1 MSNQVDQMYVLT
13 SENTIQDVK
22 TTKNGSVYF
31 TYKGPKGMLR
41 SDLIKPDQVMSAT
54 VTTAQAQRIP
64 LHDVTVTFDASKLV
78 VGEDYQVKIVISQ
91 FQDMAEDSLYYKYGV
106 AHCGSNDDVHTIL
119 EKLVK
124 SLCHNFS
131 REITTY
137 FEFGLTDGTNT
148 DWFDKQGKVIGGTAT
163 VTAATDLIIR
173 EVAQDWNLGLM
184 PKQGVN
190 FSVYVDEVI
199 VDGVEEKWGTV
210 EKEAST
216 TRYITNGYTL
226 ADMEYFYMGD
236 RGDQYRMFATP
247 QDRIPTQYLINPTAE
262 YDVVNI
268 HYYFVD
274 SLGGVQKS
282 EKDIILVMPTG
293 TDPNVTVGKD
303 EDGEAITLPLS
314 QALENALHISL

>member
-31 TYKGPKGMLR
+31 TYRGPKGMLR
-41 SDLIKPDQVMSAT
+41 SDLIKPDQIMSAT
-54 VTTAQAQRIP
+54 VTTAEKQRIP
-64 LHDVTVTFDASKLV
+64 LHDVTVTFDESKLI

-106 AHCGSNDDVHTIL
+106 AHCGKNDTAETIIAKLAESL
-119 EKLVK
+119 EK
-124 SLCHNFS
+124 NFS
-131 REITTY
+131 REITKF
-137 FEFGLTDGTNT
+137 FEFEASGTS
-148 DWFDKQGKVIGGTAT
+148 
-163 VTAATDLIIR
+163 LIIR
-173 EVAQDWNLGLM
+173 ELAQDWNLGLM

-210 EKEAST
+210 EKEVSS

-236 RGDQYRMFATP
+236 RGDQYRMFAAP
-247 QDRIPTQYLINPTAE
+247 QDRIPTKYLIDPEAE
-262 YDVVNI
+262 YDVINI

-293 TDPNVTVGKD
+293 TDPNIVVGKD
-303 EDGEAITLPLS
+303 DDGDDITLPLS
-314 QALENALHISL
+314 EVLEDALHISF

>member
-13 SENTIQDVK
+13 SENTILDVK

-31 TYKGPKGMLR
+31 TYNGPKGKLR

-54 VTTAQAQRIP
+54 VTTAEAQRIP

-106 AHCGSNDDVHTIL
+106 AHCGKNDTAETMIAKLAESL
-119 EKLVK
+119 EK
-124 SLCHNFS
+124 NFA
-131 REITTY
+131 RELTKF
-137 FEFGLTDGTNT
+137 FEFEANGTT
-148 DWFDKQGKVIGGTAT
+148 LV
-163 VTAATDLIIR
+163 IR
-173 EVAQDWNLGLM
+173 ELAQDWNLGLM

-226 ADMEYFYMGD
+226 ADMEYFYMGE
-236 RGDQYRMFATP
+236 RGDQYRMFAAP
-247 QDRIPTQYLINPTAE
+247 QDRIPTKYLIDPETE

-274 SLGGVQKS
+274 SLGGAQKS
-282 EKDIILVMPTG
+282 EKDIILAYPTG
-293 TDPNVTVGKD
+293 IIPEAVTNLATALGV
-303 EDGEAITLPLS
+303 TLG
-314 QALENALHISL
+314 

>member
-106 AHCGSNDDVHTIL
+106 AHCGKNDTAETMIAKLAESL
-119 EKLVK
+119 EK
-124 SLCHNFS
+124 NFA
-131 REITTY
+131 RELTKF
-137 FEFGLTDGTNT
+137 FEFEATGTT
-148 DWFDKQGKVIGGTAT
+148 LV
-163 VTAATDLIIR
+163 IR
-173 EVAQDWNLGLM
+173 ELAQDWNRGLM

-210 EKEAST
+210 EKKAST

-226 ADMEYFYMGD
+226 ADMEYFYMGE
-236 RGDQYRMFATP
+236 RGDQYRMFAAP
-247 QDRIPTQYLINPTAE
+247 QDRIPTKYLINPEAE

-274 SLGGVQKS
+274 SLGGAQKS

-293 TDPNVTVGKD
+293 TDPNVTVGKN
-303 EDGEAITLPLS
+303 EDGEAITVALS
-314 QALENALHISL
+314 KALEDALHITL

>member
-13 SENTIQDVK
+13 SENAIQDVK

-54 VTTAQAQRIP
+54 VTTAEKQRIP

-106 AHCGSNDDVHTIL
+106 AHCGKADTAETMIAKLAESL
-119 EKLVK
+119 EK
-124 SLCHNFS
+124 NFS
-131 REITTY
+131 REITKF
-137 FEFGLTDGTNT
+137 FEFEANGET
-148 DWFDKQGKVIGGTAT
+148 
-163 VTAATDLIIR
+163 LIIR
-173 EVAQDWNLGLM
+173 ELAQDWNLGLM

-226 ADMEYFYMGD
+226 ADMEYFYMGE
-236 RGDQYRMFATP
+236 RGDQYRMFAAP
-247 QDRIPTQYLINPTAE
+247 QDRINTKYLVDPEAE

-274 SLGGVQKS
+274 SLGGAQKS
-282 EKDIILVMPTG
+282 EKDVVLVYPTG
-293 TDPNVTVGKD
+293 TTPDKVT
-303 EDGEAITLPLS
+303 ELATALSITLD
-314 QALENALHISL
+314 

>member
-31 TYKGPKGMLR
+31 TYNGPKGKLR

-54 VTTAQAQRIP
+54 VTTAEAQRIP

-106 AHCGSNDDVHTIL
+106 AHCGKNDTAETMIAKLAESL
-119 EKLVK
+119 EK
-124 SLCHNFS
+124 NFA
-131 REITTY
+131 RELTKF
-137 FEFGLTDGTNT
+137 FEFEATGTT
-148 DWFDKQGKVIGGTAT
+148 LV
-163 VTAATDLIIR
+163 IR
-173 EVAQDWNLGLM
+173 ELAQDWNLGLM

-226 ADMEYFYMGD
+226 ADMEYFYMGE
-236 RGDQYRMFATP
+236 RGDQYRMFAAP
-247 QDRIPTQYLINPTAE
+247 QDRIPTKYLINPEAE

-274 SLGGVQKS
+274 SLGGAQKS
-282 EKDIILVMPTG
+282 EKDIILAYPTG
-293 TDPNVTVGKD
+293 TTPTAVTNLATKLG
-303 EDGEAITLPLS
+303 ITLG
-314 QALENALHISL
+314 

>member
-13 SENTIQDVK
+13 SENAIQDVK

-54 VTTAQAQRIP
+54 VTTAEKQRIP

-106 AHCGSNDDVHTIL
+106 APGGKADTAETMIAKLAESL
-119 EKLVK
+119 EK
-124 SLCHNFS
+124 NFS
-131 REITTY
+131 REITKF
-137 FEFGLTDGTNT
+137 FEFEANGET
-148 DWFDKQGKVIGGTAT
+148 
-163 VTAATDLIIR
+163 LIIR
-173 EVAQDWNLGLM
+173 ELAQDWNLGLM

-226 ADMEYFYMGD
+226 ADMEYFYMGE
-236 RGDQYRMFATP
+236 RGDQYRMFAAP
-247 QDRIPTQYLINPTAE
+247 QDRINTKYLVDPEAE

-274 SLGGVQKS
+274 SLGGAQKS
-282 EKDIILVMPTG
+282 EKDVVLVYPTG
-293 TDPNVTVGKD
+293 TTPDKVT
-303 EDGEAITLPLS
+303 ELATALSITLD
-314 QALENALHISL
+314 

>member
-31 TYKGPKGMLR
+31 TYNGPKGMLR
-41 SDLIKPDQVMSAT
+41 SDLIKPDQIMSAT
-54 VTTAQAQRIP
+54 VTTAAAQRMP
-64 LHDVTVTFDASKLV
+64 LHDVTVTFDDSKLV

-91 FQDMAEDSLYYKYGV
+91 FQDMAEDSLYYKYGI
-106 AHCGSNDDVHTIL
+106 AHCGKDDDAETII
-119 EKLVK
+119 EKLVE
-124 SLCHNFS
+124 SLQKNFA
-131 REITTY
+131 REITKF
-137 FEFGLTDGTNT
+137 FEFEAN
-148 DWFDKQGKVIGGTAT
+148 GKS
-163 VTAATDLIIR
+163 LIIR
-173 EVAQDWNLGLM
+173 ELAQDWNLGLM

-226 ADMEYFYMGD
+226 ADMEYFYMGE
-236 RGDQYRMFATP
+236 RGDQYRMFAAP
-247 QDRIPTQYLINPTAE
+247 QDRIPTKYLINPEAE

-282 EKDIILVMPTG
+282 EKDIILAYPTG
-293 TDPNVTVGKD
+293 IIPEAVTNLI
-303 EDGEAITLPLS
+303 EAIGITLD
-314 QALENALHISL
+314 A

>member
-54 VTTAQAQRIP
+54 VTTAEKQRIP

-106 AHCGSNDDVHTIL
+106 AHCGKADTAETMIAKLAESL
-119 EKLVK
+119 EK
-124 SLCHNFS
+124 NFS
-131 REITTY
+131 REITKF
-137 FEFGLTDGTNT
+137 FEFEAKGATLTI
-148 DWFDKQGKVIGGTAT
+148 KE
-163 VTAATDLIIR
+163 L
-173 EVAQDWNLGLM
+173 AQDWNLGLM

-190 FSVYVDEVI
+190 FSVYTDEVV
-199 VDGVEEKWGTV
+199 VDGVAEKWGTV
-210 EKEAST
+210 EKKVSA

-226 ADMEYFYMGD
+226 ADMEYFYMGE
-236 RGDQYRMFATP
+236 RGDQYRMFAAP
-247 QDRIPTQYLINPTAE
+247 QDRINTKYLVNPEAE
-262 YDVVNI
+262 YNVVNI

-274 SLGGVQKS
+274 SLGGAQKS
-282 EKDIILVMPTG
+282 EKDIVLVYPSG
-293 TDPNVTVGKD
+293 TTPDKVT
-303 EDGEAITLPLS
+303 ELATALSITLD
-314 QALENALHISL
+314 

>member
-13 SENTIQDVK
+13 SENAIQDVK

-54 VTTAQAQRIP
+54 VTTAEAQRIP

-106 AHCGSNDDVHTIL
+106 AHCGKADTAETMIAKLAESL
-119 EKLVK
+119 EK
-124 SLCHNFS
+124 NFA
-131 REITTY
+131 RELTKF
-137 FEFGLTDGTNT
+137 FEFEATGTT
-148 DWFDKQGKVIGGTAT
+148 LV
-163 VTAATDLIIR
+163 IR
-173 EVAQDWNLGLM
+173 ELAQDWNLGLM

-190 FSVYVDEVI
+190 FSVYVDEVV

-226 ADMEYFYMGD
+226 ADMEYFYMGE
-236 RGDQYRMFATP
+236 RGDQYRMFAAP
-247 QDRIPTQYLINPTAE
+247 QDRIPTKYLINPEAE

-274 SLGGVQKS
+274 SLGGAQKS
-282 EKDIILVMPTG
+282 EKDIVLAYPTG
-293 TDPNVTVGKD
+293 TTPEAVTNLATALG
-303 EDGEAITLPLS
+303 ITLD
-314 QALENALHISL
+314 

>member
-13 SENTIQDVK
+13 SENTIQNVK

-31 TYKGPKGMLR
+31 TYNGPKGKLR

-54 VTTAQAQRIP
+54 VTTAEAQRIP

-78 VGEDYQVKIVISQ
+78 VGEDYQVKIVIGQ

-106 AHCGSNDDVHTIL
+106 AHCGKNDTAETMIAKLAESL
-119 EKLVK
+119 EK
-124 SLCHNFS
+124 NFA
-131 REITTY
+131 RELTKF
-137 FEFGLTDGTNT
+137 FEFEATGTT
-148 DWFDKQGKVIGGTAT
+148 LV
-163 VTAATDLIIR
+163 IR
-173 EVAQDWNLGLM
+173 ELAQDWNLGLM

-226 ADMEYFYMGD
+226 ADMEYFYMGE
-236 RGDQYRMFATP
+236 RGDQYRMFAAP
-247 QDRIPTQYLINPTAE
+247 QDRIPTKYLINPEAE

-274 SLGGVQKS
+274 SLGGAQKS
-282 EKDIILVMPTG
+282 EKDIVLVMPAG

-303 EDGEAITLPLS
+303 EDGEAITVALS
-314 QALENALHISL
+314 KALEDALHISL

>member
-31 TYKGPKGMLR
+31 TYKGPGGMLR
-41 SDLIKPDQVMSAT
+41 SDLIKPDQVMRAT
-54 VTTAQAQRIP
+54 VTTAATQRTP
-64 LHDVTVTFDASKLV
+64 LHDVTVTFDESKLV

-91 FQDMAEDSLYYKYGV
+91 FQDMAEDSLYYKYGI
-106 AHCGSNDDVHTIL
+106 AHCVNGDTAETIIAR
-119 EKLVK
+119 LVE
-124 SLCHNFS
+124 SLKKNFS
-131 REITTY
+131 REITKF
-137 FEFGLTDGTNT
+137 FEFEANGTS
-148 DWFDKQGKVIGGTAT
+148 
-163 VTAATDLIIR
+163 LIIR
-173 EVAQDWNLGLM
+173 ELAQDWNRGLM

-199 VDGVEEKWGTV
+199 VNGVEEKWGTV
-210 EKEAST
+210 EKKAST

-236 RGDQYRMFATP
+236 RGDQYRMFAAP
-247 QDRIPTQYLINPTAE
+247 QDRINTKYLVTPEAE

-282 EKDIILVMPTG
+282 EKDLVLVYPTG
-293 TDPNVTVGKD
+293 TTPAKVTELVTTLG
-303 EDGEAITLPLS
+303 ITLD
-314 QALENALHISL
+314 

>member
-31 TYKGPKGMLR
+31 TYNGPKGKLR

-54 VTTAQAQRIP
+54 VTTAEAQRIP

-106 AHCGSNDDVHTIL
+106 AHCGKNDTAETMIAKLAESL
-119 EKLVK
+119 EK
-124 SLCHNFS
+124 NFA
-131 REITTY
+131 RELTKF
-137 FEFGLTDGTNT
+137 FEFEATGTT
-148 DWFDKQGKVIGGTAT
+148 LV
-163 VTAATDLIIR
+163 IR
-173 EVAQDWNLGLM
+173 ELAQDWNLGLM

-226 ADMEYFYMGD
+226 ADMEYFYMGE
-236 RGDQYRMFATP
+236 RGDQYRMFAAP
-247 QDRIPTQYLINPTAE
+247 QDRIPTKYLINPEAE

-282 EKDIILVMPTG
+282 EKDIVLVMPAG

-303 EDGEAITLPLS
+303 EDGKAITVALS
-314 QALENALHISL
+314 KALEDALHITL

>member
-13 SENTIQDVK
+13 SENTILDVK

-31 TYKGPKGMLR
+31 TYNGPKGKLR

-54 VTTAQAQRIP
+54 VTTAEAQRIP

-106 AHCGSNDDVHTIL
+106 AHCGKNDTAETMIAKLAESL
-119 EKLVK
+119 EK
-124 SLCHNFS
+124 NFA
-131 REITTY
+131 RELTKF
-137 FEFGLTDGTNT
+137 FEFEANGTT
-148 DWFDKQGKVIGGTAT
+148 LV
-163 VTAATDLIIR
+163 IR
-173 EVAQDWNLGLM
+173 ELAQDWNLGLM

-226 ADMEYFYMGD
+226 ADMEYFYMGE
-236 RGDQYRMFATP
+236 RGDQYRMFAAP
-247 QDRIPTQYLINPTAE
+247 QDRIPTKYLINPEAE
-262 YDVVNI
+262 YDVINI

-274 SLGGVQKS
+274 SLGGAQKS
-282 EKDIILVMPTG
+282 EKDIILVIPTE
-293 TDPNVTVGKD
+293 TDPNVTVGKK
-303 EDGEAITLPLS
+303 EDGEAITSPLS
-314 QALENALHISL
+314 EALENALHISL

>member
-41 SDLIKPDQVMSAT
+41 SDLIKPDQIMSAT
-54 VTTAQAQRIP
+54 VTTAETQRIP
-64 LHDVTVTFDASKLV
+64 LHDVIVTFDASKLV

-91 FQDMAEDSLYYKYGV
+91 FQDMAEDSLYYKYGI
-106 AHCGSNDDVHTIL
+106 AHCGKNDTP
-119 EKLVK
+119 EKIVARLVE
-124 SLCHNFS
+124 SLNKNFS
-131 REITTY
+131 REITKF
-137 FEFGLTDGTNT
+137 FEFEADGAN
-148 DWFDKQGKVIGGTAT
+148 
-163 VTAATDLIIR
+163 LIIK
-173 EVAQDWNLGLM
+173 ELAQDWNLGLM

-199 VDGVEEKWGTV
+199 VDGVAEKWGTV
-210 EKEAST
+210 EKVVSED
-216 TRYITNGYTL
+216 RYIGNGYTL
-226 ADMEYFYMGD
+226 ADMEYFYMGE
-236 RGDQYRMFATP
+236 RGDQYRMFAAP
-247 QDRIPTQYLINPTAE
+247 QDRIPTKYLIDPEAE

-282 EKDIILVMPTG
+282 EKDIILAYPTG
-293 TDPNVTVGKD
+293 TTPEAVTNLVNTLG
-303 EDGEAITLPLS
+303 ITLD
-314 QALENALHISL
+314 

>member
-31 TYKGPKGMLR
+31 TYKGPGGMLR

-54 VTTAQAQRIP
+54 VTTAATQRTP
-64 LHDVTVTFDASKLV
+64 LHDVTVTFDESKLV

-91 FQDMAEDSLYYKYGV
+91 FQDMAEDSLYYKYGI
-106 AHCGSNDDVHTIL
+106 AHCVNGDTAETIIAR
-119 EKLVK
+119 LVE
-124 SLCHNFS
+124 SLKKNFS
-131 REITTY
+131 REITKF
-137 FEFGLTDGTNT
+137 FEFEAKGTS
-148 DWFDKQGKVIGGTAT
+148 
-163 VTAATDLIIR
+163 LIIR
-173 EVAQDWNLGLM
+173 ELAQDWNRGLM

-199 VDGVEEKWGTV
+199 IDGVEEKWGTV

-226 ADMEYFYMGD
+226 ADMEYFYMGE
-236 RGDQYRMFATP
+236 RGDQYRMFAAP
-247 QDRIPTQYLINPTAE
+247 QDRINTKYLIIPEAE

-282 EKDIILVMPTG
+282 EKDLVLVYPTG
-293 TDPNVTVGKD
+293 TTPAKVTELVTTLG
-303 EDGEAITLPLS
+303 ITLD
-314 QALENALHISL
+314 

>member
-13 SENTIQDVK
+13 SENAIQDVK

-54 VTTAQAQRIP
+54 VTTAEAQRIP

-106 AHCGSNDDVHTIL
+106 AHCGKNDTAATMIA
-119 EKLVK
+119 KLAE
-124 SLCHNFS
+124 SLKKNFS
-131 REITTY
+131 REITKF
-137 FEFGLTDGTNT
+137 FEFEANGTS
-148 DWFDKQGKVIGGTAT
+148 
-163 VTAATDLIIR
+163 LIIR
-173 EVAQDWNLGLM
+173 ELAQDWNRGLM

-210 EKEAST
+210 EKKAST

-226 ADMEYFYMGD
+226 ADMEYFYMGE
-236 RGDQYRMFATP
+236 RGDQYRMFAAP
-247 QDRIPTQYLINPTAE
+247 QDRIPTKYLINPEAE

-274 SLGGVQKS
+274 SLGGAQKS
-282 EKDIILVMPTG
+282 EKDIVLAYPTG
-293 TDPNVTVGKD
+293 TTPEAVTNLATALG
-303 EDGEAITLPLS
+303 ITLG
-314 QALENALHISL
+314 

>member
-31 TYKGPKGMLR
+31 TYKGPGGMLR

-54 VTTAQAQRIP
+54 VTTAATQRTP
-64 LHDVTVTFDASKLV
+64 LHDVTVTFDESKLV

-91 FQDMAEDSLYYKYGV
+91 FQDMAEDSLYYKYGI
-106 AHCGSNDDVHTIL
+106 AHCVNGDTAETIIAR
-119 EKLVK
+119 LVE
-124 SLCHNFS
+124 SLKKNFS
-131 REITTY
+131 REITKF
-137 FEFGLTDGTNT
+137 FEFEANGTS
-148 DWFDKQGKVIGGTAT
+148 
-163 VTAATDLIIR
+163 LIIR
-173 EVAQDWNLGLM
+173 ELAQDWNRGLM

-199 VDGVEEKWGTV
+199 VDGVEYKWGTV
-210 EKEAST
+210 EKKAST

-236 RGDQYRMFATP
+236 RGDQYRMFAAP
-247 QDRIPTQYLINPTAE
+247 QDRINTKYLVTPEDE

-282 EKDIILVMPTG
+282 EKDLVLVYPTG
-293 TDPNVTVGKD
+293 TTPAKVTELVTTLG
-303 EDGEAITLPLS
+303 ITLD
-314 QALENALHISL
+314 

>member
-31 TYKGPKGMLR
+31 TYRGPKGMLR
-41 SDLIKPDQVMSAT
+41 SDLIKPDQIMSAT
-54 VTTAQAQRIP
+54 VTTAEKQRIP
-64 LHDVTVTFDASKLV
+64 LHDVTVTFDESKLI
-78 VGEDYQVKIVISQ
+78 VGENYQVKIVISQ

-106 AHCGSNDDVHTIL
+106 AHCGKNDTAETIIAKLAESL
-119 EKLVK
+119 EK
-124 SLCHNFS
+124 NFS
-131 REITTY
+131 REITKF
-137 FEFGLTDGTNT
+137 FEFEASGTS
-148 DWFDKQGKVIGGTAT
+148 
-163 VTAATDLIIR
+163 LIIR
-173 EVAQDWNLGLM
+173 ELAQDWNLGLM

-210 EKEAST
+210 EKEVSP

-236 RGDQYRMFATP
+236 RGDQYRMFAAP
-247 QDRIPTQYLINPTAE
+247 QDRIHTKYLVDPEAE
-262 YDVVNI
+262 YDVINI

-274 SLGGVQKS
+274 SLGGAQKS
-282 EKDIILVMPTG
+282 EKDIIIVIPAGTNPTVI
-293 TDPNVTVGKD
+293 TGKD
-303 EDGEAITLPLS
+303 EDDNDITVPLVDVLEDTLNITL
-314 QALENALHISL
+314 